1 MDWSTFFAMG
11 GYAEYVWPAYV
22 MAVVVLGGLVVSSL
36 RFRRE
41 RQRLLAALGEEK
53 AEGYNAQGEGDD

>member
-1 MDWSTFFAMG
+1 MDWSAFFAMG
-11 GYAEYVWPAYV
+11 GYAEYVWPAYGIA
-22 MAVVVLGGLVVSSL
+22 AVVLAGLVVSSL

-53 AEGYNAQGEGDD
+53 AEGYNSQGEGDD